1 LRERHGKAET
11 FRSSAG
17 IARLRNRTTEKQS
30 LFPLISGAKP
40 GEESAHLTLTAFHG
54 KILVMPLKYQTGFG
68 NEFAT
73 ESVEGA
79 LPVGRNSPQKAPLGL
94 YAEQFSGSAFTV
106 PRAGNKRTWT
116 YRIRPSVLHKPFRQ
130 IENKLFRS
138 TPFDE
143 VVTTPNQL
151 RWDPL
156 ALPNGPT
163 DFVDGITTI
172 AGNGDLFA
180 QTGIGIHIYV
190 CNRDMED
197 RFFYNADGE
206 MLLVPEMGSLTI
218 YTELGVIEVSPGEVC
233 CLPRGLKFRV
243 TIGATGGNPT
253 GREGV
258 NARGYVCEN
267 YGAQF
272 RLPDLGPIGANGL
285 ANPRDFET
293 PVAWYEDREGEMEQ
307 VAKFGGNLWAC
318 EIDHSPLDVVAWHGN
333 YAPYKYD
340 LRRFNT
346 IGSISFDHPDPS
358 IFTVMTSPS
367 GEAGVANCDFVI
379 FPDRWLVAEDTFR
392 PPWYHRNTMSEYM
405 GLIYGQYDA
414 KEEGFVPGGGSLH
427 NQMSAH
433 GPDLDAFEK
442 ASNADLKP
450 QKLSGTLAFMF
461 ESRYVIRPTKFAM
474 DCAELQN
481 EYSEV
486 WQGLKKNFS

>member
-1 LRERHGKAET
+1 MDLE
-11 FRSSAG
+11 
-17 IARLRNRTTEKQS
+17 
-30 LFPLISGAKP
+30 
-40 GEESAHLTLTAFHG
+40 
-54 KILVMPLKYQTGFG
+54 YQTGFG

-73 ESVEGA
+73 EAVEGA
-79 LPVGRNSPQKAPLGL
+79 LPEGRNSPQRAPLGL
-94 YAEQFSGSAFTV
+94 YAEQFSGTAFTV
-106 PRAGNKRTWT
+106 PRVHNKRTWT
-116 YRIRPSVLHKPFRQ
+116 YRIRASVLHKPFRQ
-130 IENKLFRS
+130 IESNLFRS
-138 TPFDE
+138 MPFAE

-156 ALPNGPT
+156 SLPAVPT
-163 DFVDGITTI
+163 DFIDGITTI

-180 QTGIGIHIYV
+180 QTGIGIHIYA
-190 CNRDMED
+190 CNKDMDD
-197 RFFYNADGE
+197 RYFYNADGE
-206 MLLVPEMGSLTI
+206 MLIVPEMGSLTV
-218 YTELGVIEVSPGEVC
+218 YTELGVIEVGPGEVC

-243 TIGATGGNPT
+243 AIAQASEINEQLTAN
-253 GREGV
+253 RHQLS
-258 NARGYVCEN
+258 ARRGYICEN

-293 PVAWYEDREGEMEQ
+293 PAAWYEDKDGECEI
-307 VAKFGGNLWAC
+307 VAKFGGNLWSC
-318 EIDHSPLDVVAWHGN
+318 TSGHSPLDVVAWHGN

-346 IGSISFDHPDPS
+346 IGSISYDHPDPS
-358 IFTVMTSPS
+358 IFTVLTSPS
-367 GEAGVANCDFVI
+367 SEPGVANCDFVI

-442 ASNADLKP
+442 ASSADLKP
-450 QKLSGTLAFMF
+450 QKLFGTLAFMF
-461 ESRYVIRPTKFAM
+461 ESRYIIRPTKFAM
-474 DCAELQN
+474 DCAELQH

-486 WQGLKKNFS
+486 WQGLKKNFRKD